1 MNNAK
6 NTQINERPLAVLV
19 CKKIPSPT
27 WLNGSMPCAKL
38 DATVLIT
45 VGKFVVDENGDA
57 VELAT
62 LFGAAPDIISFN

>member
-6 NTQINERPLAVLV
+6 NTQTNERPLAVLV

-45 VGKFVVDENGDA
+45 VGTVVDANEDA
-57 VELAT
+57 VEFST
-62 LFGAAPDIISFN
+62 LFGATPDIISFN